1 MLEHSIQSKDGTRLR
16 LVQWTPDHSR
26 GEILLVHGLAE
37 HAGRYGHVAQA
48 LNAAGWRVTLLELRG
63 HGKSEGKPGAVSTWS
78 EYVEDLQ
85 AAADFLRKPFVL
97 VAHSMGG
104 LVALDALRGPLRSKV
119 QALALSNPLTGVAV
133 VPPKLLNLA
142 KVVLSKLLPQLPL
155 KNPLDPKD
163 ISRDPAVVAAYI
175 ADPLVF
181 TSIRPRWAT
190 EMEAAIERV
199 QAHAGRYDLP
209 LLAMIGT
216 GDRICD
222 HKAML
227 RLADAWGSPPGESPR
242 VSRQVYEGL
251 FHEIFNEPEQERVL
265 ADLVQWLDG
274 AVSP

>member
-1 MLEHSIQSKDGTRLR
+1 MLEHSIQSRDGTRLR
-16 LVQWTPDHSR
+16 LVQWTPDNSR
-26 GEILLVHGLAE
+26 GEVLLLHGLAE
-37 HAGRYGHVAQA
+37 HAGRYAHVARA
-48 LNAAGWRVTLLELRG
+48 LTAAGWRVTLLELRG
-63 HGKSEGKPGAVSTWS
+63 HGKSEGKPGAVSRWS

-104 LVALDALRGPLRSKV
+104 LVALDALRGPLRGQV

-133 VPPKLLNLA
+133 VPPKLLSMA
-142 KVVLSKLLPQLPL
+142 KVVLSKVLPQLAL

-181 TSIRPRWAT
+181 STIRPRWVT

-199 QAHAGRYDLP
+199 HAHAGRYDLP

-222 HKAML
+222 HSAML
-227 RLADAWGSPPGESPR
+227 KLADGWGSPQ
-242 VSRQVYEGL
+242 VSRKIYEGL
-251 FHEIFNEPEQERVL
+251 FHEIFNEPEQDRVL
-265 ADLVQWLDG
+265 AELVQWLDG

>member
-16 LVQWTPDHSR
+16 LVQWAPDLVR
-26 GEILLVHGLAE
+26 GEVLLVHGLAE
-37 HAGRYGHVAQA
+37 HAGRYAHVARA
-48 LNAAGWRVTLLELRG
+48 LNAAGWRVSLLELRG
-63 HGKSEGKPGAVSTWS
+63 HGKSEGKPGALTRWS

-104 LVALDALRGPLRSKV
+104 LVALDALRGPLRDQV
-119 QALALSNPLTGVAV
+119 QALALSNPLTGVV
-133 VPPKLLNLA
+133 VVAPRLLSMA

-155 KNPLDPKD
+155 KNPLDPQT

-181 TSIRPRWAT
+181 STIRPRWAT

-199 QAHAGRYDLP
+199 HAHAGSYDLP
-209 LLAMIGT
+209 LLVMLGT

-222 HKAML
+222 HRAML
-227 RLADAWGSPPGESPR
+227 KLAEGWGGPK

-251 FHEIFNEPEQERVL
+251 YHEIFNEPERERVL
-265 ADLVQWLDG
+265 ADLVQWLEG
-274 AVSP
+274 AASP